1 LAAEHSDGTPV
12 EIPCPTAEDPADIAD
27 ALIYVASEADRKH
40 KFTEARDLLVAG
52 RPVEAADSVVRT
64 IGGDVRTAVA
74 LGRLPAAVNCI
85 ISKFWKHSLSDP
97 ESRFNGMGSRKVISR
112 YVNLTVKGQE
122 DSACA
127 LLVEPILDSKEDRT
141 GSEPD
146 SRIVLALLEL
156 LNDVT
161 NTEGYAYGV
170 TPHNLAQRIALEAS
184 RAEERSLLLQTAGRA
199 AGDKD
204 SALLNIL
211 DQRNHTLRKIEGQP
225 LVVGF
230 GTSFMTSP
238 SLGEGQKIPIK
249 PQFGWVIAPRVTAD
263 AISGDERLAQTH
275 QQYSLSAVL
284 SLPSWWKHVELA
296 VKVCWQR
303 AFRLGETALG
313 KSDVCE
319 IAPAHVQTIKLPGT
333 ATEVS
338 TKLGFSVL
346 QQPRLERSE
355 LPPVVAGR
363 EAEIL
368 LQGERLW
375 RSMMVTLGG
384 QTASEIT
391 ILPNMKGILARLNVY
406 TLCRSSTRLLAI
418 KGWLS
423 SPLRSMFGRAR
434 EWRPRR

>member
-1 LAAEHSDGTPV
+1 
-12 EIPCPTAEDPADIAD
+12 
-27 ALIYVASEADRKH
+27 
-40 KFTEARDLLVAG
+40 
-52 RPVEAADSVVRT
+52 VRN
-64 IGGDVRTAVA
+64 AVA
-74 LGRLPAAVNCI
+74 WGRLPATVNCM

-97 ESRFNGMGSRKVISR
+97 ESRYNGMGSRKVISR
-112 YVNLTVKGQE
+112 YINLTVKGQE
-122 DSACA
+122 DRACA
-127 LLVEPILDSKEDRT
+127 LLVEPKLDSKEDKT

-156 LNDVT
+156 LNDVS

-199 AGDKD
+199 AGDKEL

-238 SLGEGQKIPIK
+238 SLGEGQKAPMK

-263 AISGDERLAQTH
+263 AISGDERLAQMH

-319 IAPAHVQTIKLPGT
+319 PATTHLQTIKLPGN

-346 QQPRLERSE
+346 QEPRLERSE

-368 LQGERLW
+368 LQGQRLW
-375 RSMMVTLGG
+375 RSTMVTLGG

-391 ILPNMKGILARLNVY
+391 ILPNMKGILAKFKCVRPLPEFNPAHDRTGSTGIATKVYVWTSEGVGSKDIQVIHYPSTDPSKAVPAADWCKNGNERLKPN
-406 TLCRSSTRLLAI
+406 
-418 KGWLS
+418 
-423 SPLRSMFGRAR
+423 
-434 EWRPRR
+434 